1 MSAMEIGKKLIEYCQ
16 ANENR
21 KAIEELYADDAVSI
35 EAMAMDPEKGR
46 ETKGKDAILA
56 ACDWFNENM
65 EVHDGGMEGPYPCD
79 DEFIVPMW
87 IDLTPK
93 TGGMAGNR
101 MKMSEAA
108 RYKVRDGKIVEA
120 RYYYDVEGC

>member
-1 MSAMEIGKKLIEYCQ
+1 MSAMEVGKKLVAYLE
-16 ANENR
+16 ANEER

-35 EAMAMDPEKGR
+35 EAMEMNPGQGR

-56 ACDWFNENM
+56 ASDWFFENM
-65 EVHDGGMEGPYPCD
+65 EVHDGGVEGPYPFD

-93 TGGMAGNR
+93 DGAR
-101 MKMSEAA
+101 MKMHEAA
-108 RYKVRDGKIVEA
+108 RYKVKDGKISEV
-120 RYYYDVEGC
+120 RFYYDTNC